1 MGEVVIGHE
10 GIVTVDPI
18 QVTNCDSRKVNL
30 QAKDKYY
37 KCVQSSYI
45 YMYMIFVTVKVKIL
59 TFPQ

>member
-10 GIVTVDPI
+10 GIVTVDPV
-18 QVTNCDSRKVNL
+18 QVTNRDSRKVNL
-30 QAKDKYY
+30 QAKDKHY
-37 KCVQSSYI
+37 KCVQSS

>member
-10 GIVTVDPI
+10 GIVTVDPV
-18 QVTNCDSRKVNL
+18 QVTNRDSRKVNL
-30 QAKDKYY
+30 QAKDKYC
-37 KCVQSSYI
+37 KCVQSS